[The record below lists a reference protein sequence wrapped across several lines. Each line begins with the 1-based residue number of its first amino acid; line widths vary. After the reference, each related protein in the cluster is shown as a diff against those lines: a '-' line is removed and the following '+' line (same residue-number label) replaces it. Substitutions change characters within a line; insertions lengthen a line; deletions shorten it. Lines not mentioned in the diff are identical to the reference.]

1 MYNEGTIIALS
12 SPPGS
17 GAIAIIRLS
26 GEKAISKTDIFFKSK
41 SGKKL
46 KHSDGYSISYGDLVE
61 GDEVIDEVVVCVYK
75 APHSYTGENIIEI
88 SCHGSNYIQQR
99 IISLFTN
106 SGVRLANPGEFT
118 LRAYL
123 NNKKDLSQAE
133 AVSDL
138 IASESKEA
146 HRIAMEQMRGGYS
159 DEIEVLREKLIH
171 FKSLIELELDFSEE
185 DVEFADKSD
194 LKSLL
199 NELESKLSSLI
210 ESFSYGNVIKEGV
223 TVTIAGKPNA
233 GKSSLLNAIVNE
245 DKAIVSDIPGT
256 TRDAIEDVTTINGI
270 KFRFIDTAGIRETSD
285 KIESIGVEKAK
296 SKIGTS
302 RILIYL
308 FDRLDITEKEIIK
321 EGVTVTIA
329 GKPNAGKSSLLN
341 AIVNEDKAIVSD
353 IPGTTRDAIED
364 VTTINGIKFRFID
377 TAGIRETSDKIESIG
392 VEKAKSKIGTS
403 RILIYLFDRS
413 DITEKELIK
422 EVKSYERDD
431 LQIYLV
437 ENKID
442 VLKYSD
448 TDSYKENIKPLINQ
462 NNITF
467 HRISALNIDL
477 VSELKEMISKNLN
490 LSSQSNIIISNSRHL
505 EALNNSLKA
514 IDSVKSGLKDGLSGD
529 LLSIDLN
536 DAIINMSIITGKID
550 IDQDILGSIF
560 SKFCIGK

>member
-26 GEKAISKTDIFFKSK
+26 GEEAISKADIFFRSK

-46 KHSDGYSISYGDLVE
+46 IQCEGYSIRYGDLVE
-61 GDEVIDEVVVCVYK
+61 GDEVIDEVVISVYR

-146 HRIAMEQMRGGYS
+146 HRIAIEQMRGGYS

-185 DVEFADKSD
+185 DVEFADRSD

-210 ESFSYGNVIKEGV
+210 ESFSFGNVIKEGV

-245 DKAIVSDIPGT
+245 DKAIVSNIPGT

-285 KIESIGVEKAK
+285 KIESIGVEKA
-296 SKIGTS
+296 
-302 RILIYL
+302 R
-308 FDRLDITEKEIIK
+308 
-321 EGVTVTIA
+321 
-329 GKPNAGKSSLLN
+329 
-341 AIVNEDKAIVSD
+341 
-353 IPGTTRDAIED
+353 
-364 VTTINGIKFRFID
+364 
-377 TAGIRETSDKIESIG
+377 
-392 VEKAKSKIGTS
+392 SKIGTS

-413 DITEKELIK
+413 DITENELIK

-442 VLKYSD
+442 LLKYLN
-448 TDSYKENIKPLINQ
+448 TDSYKKNIKSLINQ

-467 HRISALNIDL
+467 HRISAINSDL

-536 DAIINMSIITGKID
+536 DAIINISIITGKID

>member
-26 GEKAISKTDIFFKSK
+26 GEEAISKTDIFFKSK

-46 KHSDGYSISYGDLVE
+46 KQSYGYSISYGDLVE

-185 DVEFADKSD
+185 DVEFADRSD

-210 ESFSYGNVIKEGV
+210 ESFSYGNV
-223 TVTIAGKPNA
+223 
-233 GKSSLLNAIVNE
+233 
-245 DKAIVSDIPGT
+245 
-256 TRDAIEDVTTINGI
+256 
-270 KFRFIDTAGIRETSD
+270 
-285 KIESIGVEKAK
+285 
-296 SKIGTS
+296 
-302 RILIYL
+302 
-308 FDRLDITEKEIIK
+308 IK

-442 VLKYSD
+442 VLKYYD

>member
-26 GEKAISKTDIFFKSK
+26 GDDAISKTDLFFKSK

-46 KHSDGYSISYGDLVE
+46 ADCSGYSISYGDLIE
-61 GDEVIDEVVVCVYK
+61 NGEVIDEVVVSIYK
-75 APHSYTGENIIEI
+75 TPHSYTGENVIEI

-99 IISLFTN
+99 ILTLFTDA
-106 SGVRLANPGEFT
+106 GVRLASPGEFT

-133 AVSDL
+133 AVGDL
-138 IASESKEA
+138 IASESKEE
-146 HRIAMEQMRGGYS
+146 HRVAMEQMRGGYS

-185 DVEFADKSD
+185 DVEFANRSD
-194 LKSLL
+194 LKTLL
-199 NELESKLSSLI
+199 DELDGKLSSLI
-210 ESFSYGNVIKEGV
+210 ESFTYGNVIKEGV

-245 DKAIVSDIPGT
+245 DKAIVSNIPGT
-256 TRDAIEDVTTINGI
+256 TRDAIEDVTNINGV
-270 KFRFIDTAGIRETSD
+270 KYRFIDTAGIRETSD
-285 KIESIGVEKAK
+285 EIESIGVARAK
-296 SKIGTS
+296 SKIDS
-302 RILIYL
+302 
-308 FDRLDITEKEIIK
+308 
-321 EGVTVTIA
+321 
-329 GKPNAGKSSLLN
+329 
-341 AIVNEDKAIVSD
+341 
-353 IPGTTRDAIED
+353 
-364 VTTINGIKFRFID
+364 
-377 TAGIRETSDKIESIG
+377 
-392 VEKAKSKIGTS
+392 S

-413 DITEKELIK
+413 DITENELIK
-422 EVKSYERDD
+422 EVKSYLRED
-431 LQIYLV
+431 LQVYLV

-442 VLKYSD
+442 LLNYSNTD
-448 TDSYKENIKPLINQ
+448 TYKDKIKSLINK
-462 NNITF
+462 NSVSF
-467 HRISALNIDL
+467 YRISALDSDL
-477 VSELKEMISKNLN
+477 VSGLKELISKNLKV
-490 LSSQSNIIISNSRHL
+490 SSQSNIIITNSRHL

-514 IDSVKSGLKDGLSGD
+514 IESVNKGLKEGLSGD

-536 DAIINMSIITGKID
+536 DAIINISIITGKID

>member
-17 GAIAIIRLS
+17 GAIAIIRIS
-26 GEKAISKTDIFFKSK
+26 GEEAISKTDIFFKSK

-46 KHSDGYSISYGDLVE
+46 KQCKGYTISYGYLVE
-61 GDEVIDEVVVCVYK
+61 NEEIIDEVVVSLYK
-75 APHSYTGENIIEI
+75 GPHSYTGENIIEI
-88 SCHGSNYIQQR
+88 SCHGSNYIQQK
-99 IISLFTN
+99 IISLFTK

-171 FKSLIELELDFSEE
+171 FKSLIELELDFSME
-185 DVEFADKSD
+185 DVEFADRGD

-199 NELESKLSSLI
+199 NELERKLSSLI
-210 ESFSYGNVIKEGV
+210 ESFTYGNVIKDGI

-256 TRDAIEDVTTINGI
+256 TRDAIEDVTIINGI
-270 KFRFIDTAGIRETSD
+270 KFRFIDTAGIRKTSD
-285 KIESIGVEKAK
+285 KIESIGVEKTK
-296 SKIGTS
+296 SKIDS
-302 RILIYL
+302 
-308 FDRLDITEKEIIK
+308 
-321 EGVTVTIA
+321 
-329 GKPNAGKSSLLN
+329 
-341 AIVNEDKAIVSD
+341 
-353 IPGTTRDAIED
+353 
-364 VTTINGIKFRFID
+364 
-377 TAGIRETSDKIESIG
+377 
-392 VEKAKSKIGTS
+392 S

-413 DITEKELIK
+413 DIKEKDLIK
-422 EVKSYERDD
+422 EVKSYKRDN

-442 VLKYSD
+442 LLNTLK
-448 TDSYKENIKPLINQ
+448 TDSYKENLKSLINE

-467 HRISALNIDL
+467 YRISALNSYI
-477 VSELKEMISKNLN
+477 VSKLKELISKNLN
-490 LSSQSNIIISNSRHL
+490 VSSQSNIVISNSRHL

-514 IDSVKSGLKDGLSGD
+514 INSVKIGLKDRLSGD
-529 LLSIDLN
+529 LLSVDLN
-536 DAIINMSIITGKID
+536 DAIINISIITGKID

>member
-26 GEKAISKTDIFFKSK
+26 GDDAISKTDLFFKSK

-46 KHSDGYSISYGDLVE
+46 ADCSGYSISYGDLIE
-61 GDEVIDEVVVCVYK
+61 KDEVIDEVVVSVYK
-75 APHSYTGENIIEI
+75 APHSYTGENVIEI

-99 IISLFTN
+99 ILTLFTDA
-106 SGVRLANPGEFT
+106 GVRLASPGEFT

-133 AVSDL
+133 AVGDL
-138 IASESKEA
+138 IASESKEE
-146 HRIAMEQMRGGYS
+146 HRVAMEQMRGGYS

-185 DVEFADKSD
+185 DVEFADRSD
-194 LKSLL
+194 LKTLL
-199 NELESKLSSLI
+199 DELDSKLSSLI
-210 ESFSYGNVIKEGV
+210 ESFTYGNVIKEGV

-245 DKAIVSDIPGT
+245 DKAIVSNIPGT
-256 TRDAIEDVTTINGI
+256 TRDAIEDVTNINGV
-270 KFRFIDTAGIRETSD
+270 KYRFIDTAGIRETSD
-285 KIESIGVEKAK
+285 EIESIGVARAK
-296 SKIGTS
+296 SKIDS
-302 RILIYL
+302 
-308 FDRLDITEKEIIK
+308 
-321 EGVTVTIA
+321 
-329 GKPNAGKSSLLN
+329 
-341 AIVNEDKAIVSD
+341 
-353 IPGTTRDAIED
+353 
-364 VTTINGIKFRFID
+364 
-377 TAGIRETSDKIESIG
+377 
-392 VEKAKSKIGTS
+392 S

-413 DITEKELIK
+413 DITEKELII
-422 EVKSYERDD
+422 EVRSYLRED
-431 LQIYLV
+431 LQVYLV

-442 VLKYSD
+442 LLNISN
-448 TDSYKENIKPLINQ
+448 TDIYKENIKSLINEE
-462 NNITF
+462 NITF
-467 HRISALNIDL
+467 YRISALDSDL
-477 VSELKEMISKNLN
+477 VSGLKELISKNLK
-490 LSSQSNIIISNSRHL
+490 LSSQSNIIITNSRHL

-514 IDSVKSGLKDGLSGD
+514 IESVKKGLKEGLSGD

-536 DAIINMSIITGKID
+536 DAIINISIITGKID

>member
-26 GEKAISKTDIFFKSK
+26 GDDAISKTDLFFKSK

-46 KHSDGYSISYGDLVE
+46 TDCSGYSISYGDLIE
-61 GDEVIDEVVVCVYK
+61 KDETIDEVVVSVYK
-75 APHSYTGENIIEI
+75 APHSYTGENVIEI

-99 IISLFTN
+99 ILTLFTDA
-106 SGVRLANPGEFT
+106 GVRLASPGEFT

-133 AVSDL
+133 AVGDL
-138 IASESKEA
+138 IASESKEE
-146 HRIAMEQMRGGYS
+146 HRVAMEQMRGGYS

-185 DVEFADKSD
+185 DVEFADRSD
-194 LKSLL
+194 LKTLL
-199 NELESKLSSLI
+199 DELDNKLSSLI
-210 ESFSYGNVIKEGV
+210 ESFTYGNVIKEGV

-245 DKAIVSDIPGT
+245 DKAIVSNIPGT
-256 TRDAIEDVTTINGI
+256 TRDAIEDVTNINGV
-270 KFRFIDTAGIRETSD
+270 KYRFIDTAGIRETSD
-285 KIESIGVEKAK
+285 EIESIGVARAK
-296 SKIGTS
+296 SKIDS
-302 RILIYL
+302 
-308 FDRLDITEKEIIK
+308 
-321 EGVTVTIA
+321 
-329 GKPNAGKSSLLN
+329 
-341 AIVNEDKAIVSD
+341 
-353 IPGTTRDAIED
+353 
-364 VTTINGIKFRFID
+364 
-377 TAGIRETSDKIESIG
+377 
-392 VEKAKSKIGTS
+392 S

-413 DITEKELIK
+413 GITEKELIK
-422 EVKSYERDD
+422 EVKSYLRED
-431 LQIYLV
+431 LQVYLI

-442 VLKYSD
+442 LLNNSNTD
-448 TDSYKENIKPLINQ
+448 TYKDNIKSLINEE
-462 NNITF
+462 NVTF
-467 HRISALNIDL
+467 YRISALDSDL
-477 VSELKEMISKNLN
+477 VSGLKELISKNLK
-490 LSSQSNIIISNSRHL
+490 LSSQSNIIITNSRHL

-514 IDSVKSGLKDGLSGD
+514 IKSVKRGLKEGLSGD

-536 DAIINMSIITGKID
+536 DAIINISIITGKID

>member
-17 GAIAIIRLS
+17 GAISIIRLS
-26 GEKAISKTDIFFKSK
+26 GKDSISKADKFFESK

-46 KHSDGYSISYGDLVE
+46 KDCNGYSISYGNFLVNK
-61 GDEVIDEVVVCVYK
+61 EVLDEVVISLYK
-75 APHSYTGENIIEI
+75 GPHSYTGEDVVEI
-88 SCHGSNYIQQR
+88 SCHGSNYIQQE
-99 IISLFTN
+99 IISSFTS
-106 SGVRLANPGEFT
+106 SGVRLASPGEFT

-185 DVEFADKSD
+185 DVEFADRSD

-199 NELESKLSSLI
+199 NELESKLSNLI
-210 ESFSYGNVIKEGV
+210 ESFSYGNVIKEGI

-256 TRDAIEDVTTINGI
+256 TRDAIEDI
-270 KFRFIDTAGIRETSD
+270 
-285 KIESIGVEKAK
+285 
-296 SKIGTS
+296 
-302 RILIYL
+302 
-308 FDRLDITEKEIIK
+308 
-321 EGVTVTIA
+321 
-329 GKPNAGKSSLLN
+329 
-341 AIVNEDKAIVSD
+341 
-353 IPGTTRDAIED
+353 
-364 VTTINGIKFRFID
+364 TTINGIKFRFID

-442 VLKYSD
+442 LLKDYN
-448 TDSYKENIKPLINQ
+448 TDSYKENIKSLINQ

-467 HRISALNIDL
+467 HRISALNSDL

-505 EALNNSLKA
+505 EALNNCLKA

>member
-12 SPPGS
+12 SAPGS

-26 GEKAISKTDIFFKSK
+26 GEEAISKTDLFFKSK

-46 KHSDGYSISYGDLVE
+46 SESSGYSISYGDLVDNNE
-61 GDEVIDEVVVCVYK
+61 IIDEVVVSVYK

-88 SCHGSNYIQQR
+88 SCHGSIYIQQR
-99 IISLFTN
+99 ILSLYTN
-106 SGVRLANPGEFT
+106 AGVRIASAGEFT

-133 AVSDL
+133 AVGDL
-138 IASESKEA
+138 IASESKEE
-146 HRIAMEQMRGGYS
+146 HRVAMEQMRGGYS

-185 DVEFADKSD
+185 DVEFADRSD
-194 LKSLL
+194 LKTLL

-210 ESFSYGNVIKEGV
+210 GSFAYGNVIKEGV

-245 DKAIVSDIPGT
+245 DKAIVSNIPGT
-256 TRDAIEDVTTINGI
+256 TRDAIEDVTNINGV
-270 KFRFIDTAGIRETSD
+270 KYRFIDTAGIRETTD
-285 KIESIGVEKAK
+285 EIESIGVARAK
-296 SKIGTS
+296 SKIDS
-302 RILIYL
+302 
-308 FDRLDITEKEIIK
+308 
-321 EGVTVTIA
+321 
-329 GKPNAGKSSLLN
+329 
-341 AIVNEDKAIVSD
+341 
-353 IPGTTRDAIED
+353 
-364 VTTINGIKFRFID
+364 
-377 TAGIRETSDKIESIG
+377 
-392 VEKAKSKIGTS
+392 S

-413 DITEKELIK
+413 DITENELIK
-422 EVKSYERDD
+422 EVKSYLRED
-431 LQIYLV
+431 LQVYLV

-442 VLKYSD
+442 LLNNSNID
-448 TDSYKENIKPLINQ
+448 TYKENIKSLINE
-462 NNITF
+462 NSVSF
-467 HRISALNIDL
+467 YRISALDSDL
-477 VSELKEMISKNLN
+477 VSDLKELISKNLKI
-490 LSSQSNIIISNSRHL
+490 SSQSNIIITNSRHL

-514 IDSVKSGLKDGLSGD
+514 IKSVNKGLKEGLSGD

-536 DAIINMSIITGKID
+536 EAIINISIITGKID

>member
-26 GEKAISKTDIFFKSK
+26 GDDAISKTDLFFKSK

-46 KHSDGYSISYGDLVE
+46 AECSGYSISYGDLIE
-61 GDEVIDEVVVCVYK
+61 NDEVIDEVVVSIYK
-75 APHSYTGENIIEI
+75 TPHSYTGENVIEI

-99 IISLFTN
+99 ILTLFTDAD
-106 SGVRLANPGEFT
+106 VRLASPGEFT

-133 AVSDL
+133 AVGDL
-138 IASESKEA
+138 IASESKEE
-146 HRIAMEQMRGGYS
+146 HRVAMEQMRGGYS

-185 DVEFADKSD
+185 DVEFADRSD
-194 LKSLL
+194 LKTLL
-199 NELESKLSSLI
+199 EELDSKLSSLI
-210 ESFSYGNVIKEGV
+210 ESFTYGNVIKEGV

-245 DKAIVSDIPGT
+245 DKAIVSNIPGT
-256 TRDAIEDVTTINGI
+256 TRDTIEDVTTINGV
-270 KFRFIDTAGIRETSD
+270 KYRFIDTAGIRETSD
-285 KIESIGVEKAK
+285 EIESIGVARAK
-296 SKIGTS
+296 SKIDS
-302 RILIYL
+302 
-308 FDRLDITEKEIIK
+308 
-321 EGVTVTIA
+321 
-329 GKPNAGKSSLLN
+329 
-341 AIVNEDKAIVSD
+341 
-353 IPGTTRDAIED
+353 
-364 VTTINGIKFRFID
+364 
-377 TAGIRETSDKIESIG
+377 
-392 VEKAKSKIGTS
+392 S

-422 EVKSYERDD
+422 EVKSYLRED
-431 LQIYLV
+431 LQVYLV

-442 VLKYSD
+442 LLSNLNTD
-448 TDSYKENIKPLINQ
+448 TYKENIKSLINEE
-462 NNITF
+462 NVTF
-467 HRISALNIDL
+467 YRISALDSDL
-477 VSELKEMISKNLN
+477 VSGLKELISKNLK
-490 LSSQSNIIISNSRHL
+490 LSSQSNIIITNSRQL
-505 EALNNSLKA
+505 EALSNSLKS
-514 IDSVKSGLKDGLSGD
+514 IEYVKKGLKEGLSGD

-536 DAIINMSIITGKID
+536 DAIINISIITGKID